1 MSKQDTD
8 ASAMA
13 FLNFARKYYA
23 GAEILFASSSKPE
36 LTEVLNSLYFHTV
49 ELLFKS
55 YLAAH
60 GRSARAG
67 HKISELY
74 RQAQQCGLKFQH
86 DPLGLNNIVS
96 LLESGNRKM
105 GFRYF
110 SMKSGSTAKVTW
122 THRIVG
128 ELLGIVGPFVESTC
142 AKNVSGKP
150 VKLTIKFSEPIPRIV

>member
-1 MSKQDTD
+1 MRVTRLPPVSFGSFRRKHGLLAIQPQ
-8 ASAMA
+8 ASAHPRVSPSET
-13 FLNFARKYYA
+13 F
-23 GAEILFASSSKPE
+23 
-36 LTEVLNSLYFHTV
+36 VLRSV

-110 SMKSGSTAKVTW
+110 SMKSGSTAEVTW